1 MGANERSGGMKQ
13 CCGGAVDEFRFY
25 EAQKIELP
33 ANLQRFIDQWK
44 DKPGNLIMILHR
56 VQVEYG
62 YIPRQ
67 IAMKVAK
74 ELDQPLAKIYG
85 VITFYHLFRLTKAG
99 SHTIKV
105 CIGTACYLKGAD
117 MIIEEI
123 QELLGIHVGETT
135 DDGRFSLEGVRCL
148 GCCGLAPVVMI
159 DNDVYGEVDKANL
172 ADILGKY
179 SE

>member
-1 MGANERSGGMKQ
+1 MKQ
-13 CCGGAVDEFRFY
+13 CCGGVVDEIRFY

-33 ANLQRFIDQWK
+33 EELQQFINEWR
-44 DKPGNLIMILHR
+44 DKPGNLIMILHK
-56 VQVEYG
+56 VQEVYG
-62 YIPRQ
+62 YVPRQ

-85 VITFYHLFRLTKAG
+85 VITFYHLFRLKSAG
-99 SHTIKV
+99 KHTIKV

-117 MIIEEI
+117 MIIEEL
-123 QELLGIHVGETT
+123 QSLLGIHVGETT
-135 DDGRFSLEGVRCL
+135 GDGRFSLEGVRCL

-159 DNDVYGEVDKANL
+159 DSDVYGDVDKSKL

-179 SE
+179 TE